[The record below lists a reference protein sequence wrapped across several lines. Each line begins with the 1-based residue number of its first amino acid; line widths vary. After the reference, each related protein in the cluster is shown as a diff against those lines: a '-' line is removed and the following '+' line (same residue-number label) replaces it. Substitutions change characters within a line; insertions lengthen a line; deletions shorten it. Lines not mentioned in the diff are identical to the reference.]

1 MNKNSLKMLRN
12 LFLLVILIVVV
23 RLIVLMLRI
32 YLKKGENFRNKEGLY
47 ISPDSKIHGK
57 GLFTDRSIEKE
68 EFIFKAINEDKSIT
82 HYGQHINHQKE
93 PNTKLKEE
101 NGEYNI
107 YSTKSIKK
115 GEELT
120 TDYDDTPSFIS
131 KSNPEWNKIKK

>member
-1 MNKNSLKMLRN
+1 MSSESKYLNDQYKEFFEKSLS
-12 LFLLVILIVVV
+12 
-23 RLIVLMLRI
+23 
-32 YLKKGENFRNKEGLY
+32 E
-47 ISPDSKIHGK
+47 
-57 GLFTDRSIEKE
+57 TDPEL
-68 EFIFKAINEDKSIT
+68 FKAINEDKSIT

>member
-1 MNKNSLKMLRN
+1 MNKNSLKVLRN

-68 EFIFKAINEDKSIT
+68 EFIFKAINNRNSERFYKI
-82 HYGQHINHQKE
+82 INEIPTVLMIIIILLVVLK
-93 PNTKLKEE
+93 PNI
-101 NGEYNI
+101 G
-107 YSTKSIKK
+107 
-115 GEELT
+115 
-120 TDYDDTPSFIS
+120 
-131 KSNPEWNKIKK
+131 